1 MSNGT
6 VAVPTKSPLL
16 TDRLYSILKYVAMV
30 VLPATGALYFALAG
44 IWGLPAAE
52 QVVGSIAA
60 ANAFLGLVLRVSTV
74 QYEKNNT
81 PSEVHGTVGVVEFPD
96 GVQKIVYNV
105 LKNDDNLP
113 AAGKDIV
120 FKVVPKHMAPY
131 DTDDE

>member
-16 TDRLYSILKYVAMV
+16 TDRLYSVLKYVAMV
-30 VLPATGALYFALAG
+30 ILPATGALYFALSG

-52 QVVGSIAA
+52 QVVGTIAA
-60 ANAFLGLVLRVSTV
+60 VNAFLGLVLRISTV
-74 QYEKNNT
+74 QYEKST
-81 PSEVHGTVGVVEFPD
+81 GDVVHGTVGVVEYPD
-96 GVQKIVYNV
+96 GVQKIMYNV

-113 AAGKDIV
+113 APGKDIV

-131 DTDDE
+131 DTEE